1 MERLIINL
9 DNKISSTKN
18 AGLIYMFIQTFMFS
32 TANLLV
38 KFVNLD
44 SFSIVFFRSLFST
57 IISIKGNHFYKS
69 YEIL

>member
-18 AGLIYMFIQTFMFS
+18 ADLIYMFIQTFMFS

>member
-69 YEIL
+69 DEIL

>member
-44 SFSIVFFRSLFST
+44 SFSIVFFRSLFYT